1 MGLVTD
7 ALFEEV
13 FLEIEECKGT
23 LVAFG
28 IETFVFAESLVLIC
42 HLIRNLTDKLYV
54 CDLSFLTLLTEVF
67 VAGIVVCDNKLF
79 Y

>member
-1 MGLVTD
+1 MMLVTD

-28 IETFVFAESLVLIC
+28 IETFVLAESLVLVC
-42 HLIRNLTDKLYV
+42 HLIRNLTNKLYIG
-54 CDLSFLTLLTEVF
+54 DLSVLTLLT
-67 VAGIVVCDNKLF
+67 
-79 Y
+79 

>member
-1 MGLVTD
+1 MGLVTN

-23 LVAFG
+23 LVALG
-28 IETFVFAESLVLIC
+28 IETFVLAESLVLTC
-42 HLIRNLTDKLYV
+42 YLFGNLTDKLHIG
-54 CDLSFLTLLTEVF
+54 DLSVLTLLAEVF
-67 VAGIVVCDNKLF
+67 VAGIVFCHNKLL

>member
-1 MGLVTD
+1 MGLVTN

-23 LVAFG
+23 LVALG
-28 IETFVFAESLVLIC
+28 IETFVLAESLVLVC
-42 HLIRNLTDKLYV
+42 HLIRNLTDKLYIG
-54 CDLSFLTLLTEVF
+54 DLAVLTLLAEVF
-67 VAGIVVCDNKLF
+67 VAGIVFCHNELF